1 VFGGQYALLGEDDQ
15 EARVLRRDIPFKV
28 RSCILGPLYFLK
40 IGLGMNKKVVIGLT
54 SVLGFSVVY
63 LSGVYYSGQ
72 EADQFITHA
81 VEQAKKQT
89 QGQAFIQINADTGF
103 YSSHYQMVYTLAEL
117 PEGAEAWM
125 GGRDIPFN
133 LEVKHGFLGA
143 VSQITLAESG
153 LLTKLKSIQTNAELE
168 PVSFEIEQRF
178 NPLSQTLSM
187 TGSMQSDQFVVVSAA
202 KQEKATLGAIQM
214 EFEQQGRDF
223 MLDFAIQD
231 SGVEVKNATLSIQGV
246 RGYETGR
253 LDNDDPLQAVM
264 VEALDG
270 VFSVE
275 RVVIENDKFNAHAEG
290 LNLEI
295 QQRLEAG
302 RLLTDINYAA
312 DSFSASQVGKPVQ
325 TLEAPTLQLAFDL
338 DYLTT
343 RDLAIMLQQVDRS
356 SEAILQQMEGLMVV
370 ADGVTGQGIGID
382 VNDLS
387 VSWKGHKAQGSA
399 ELDLAPFAV
408 SEIMSQPDKIR
419 QYVTLNAQFT
429 VPAAMLE
436 AMPDYNPRQINGLV
450 QMGFVQKKDDD
461 YQVEL
466 KVKDGVATLNGQVM
480 PM

>member
-1 VFGGQYALLGEDDQ
+1 
-15 EARVLRRDIPFKV
+15 
-28 RSCILGPLYFLK
+28 
-40 IGLGMNKKVVIGLT
+40 MNKKIVIGLT

-72 EADQFITHA
+72 EADKFIAHA
-81 VEQAKKQT
+81 VEQAKNQT
-89 QGQAFIQINADTGF
+89 QGQAFIQVNADTGF
-103 YSSHYQMVYTLAEL
+103 YSSHYQMVYTPAEL
-117 PEGAEAWM
+117 PKGAEEWM

-143 VSQITLAESG
+143 ASRITLADSG
-153 LLTKLKSIQTNAELE
+153 LLAKLKSIQTNTELE
-168 PVSFEIEQRF
+168 PVTLEVNQRF

-187 TGSMQSDQFVVVSAA
+187 TGSMQSGQFVVVSA
-202 KQEKATLGAIQM
+202 KQEKATLGAIQL
-214 EFEQQGRDF
+214 EFEQKDRDF
-223 MLDFAIQD
+223 MLDFAMQD
-231 SGVEVKNATLSIQGV
+231 SGVEANNATLSIQGIT
-246 RGYETGR
+246 GHETGH
-253 LDNDDPLQAVM
+253 LDHDDPLQAVM

-270 VFSVE
+270 VFNIE
-275 RVVIENDKFNAHAEG
+275 RVVVENDKFSAQVEG

-312 DSFSASQVGKPVQ
+312 DSFSASQAGKAAQ
-325 TLEAPTLQLAFDL
+325 TIEAPNLQLAFDL

-343 RDLAIMLQQVDRS
+343 RELAIMLQQVDRS
-356 SEAILQQMEGLMVV
+356 SEAMLQQMEGLMVV
-370 ADGVTGQGIGID
+370 ADGVTRQGIGMD

-387 VSWKGHKAQGSA
+387 VSWEGHKAQGSA

-450 QMGFVQKKDDD
+450 QMGFVQKKGDE

-466 KVKDGVATLNGQVM
+466 KVKGGVATLNGQVM